1 MAVRDRATNA
11 PGRSSTRSSAW
22 EFSTTTKKALAARAS
37 STALRSGTDTSRS
50 HSGEVRMTAATSPT
64 VISDPRT
71 SRARAPA
78 TPDPARMPC
87 RVMTDGIPKLPAIM
101 ATWMTTMAM
110 ATTPYS
116 DLPSRRVTTGT
127 TAALAR
133 IGAAVP
139 RV

>member
-1 MAVRDRATNA
+1 MI
-11 PGRSSTRSSAW
+11 
-22 EFSTTTKKALAARAS
+22 AA
-37 STALRSGTDTSRS
+37 
-50 HSGEVRMTAATSPT
+50 MSPA

-78 TPDPARMPC
+78 TPDLERMPC
-87 RVMTDGIPKLPAIM
+87 RVMTEGIPKLPAIM
-101 ATWMTTMAM
+101 ATWMSTMAI
-110 ATTPYS
+110 ATTPYAG
-116 DLPSRRVTTGT
+116 LPSRRVTTGT

>member
-1 MAVRDRATNA
+1 M
-11 PGRSSTRSSAW
+11 
-22 EFSTTTKKALAARAS
+22 
-37 STALRSGTDTSRS
+37 RSGTWM
-50 HSGEVRMTAATSPT
+50 SGFHNGAVRMTTPTSPP
-64 VISDPRT
+64 VIRDPRT
-71 SRARAPA
+71 SSARAPS

-87 RVMTDGIPKLPAIM
+87 RVMTEGIPKLPAIM

-116 DLPSRRVTTGT
+116 GLPSRRVTTGT

-139 RV
+139 RA